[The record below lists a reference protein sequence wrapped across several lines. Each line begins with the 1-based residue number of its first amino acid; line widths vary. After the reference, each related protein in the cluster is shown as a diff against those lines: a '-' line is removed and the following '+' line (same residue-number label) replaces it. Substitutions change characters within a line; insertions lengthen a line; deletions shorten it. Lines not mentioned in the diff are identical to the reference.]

1 MIGRWIFVRDRAL
14 TRRGWLA
21 LAGLTSAALLA
32 LLPLR
37 LMLGWAAPDNVTARS
52 VEGSVWSGRIADL
65 QVGPLPLG
73 TVDAGL
79 EPLPLLLGRAQFAV
93 SRAGEVPFSAKA
105 SAGGG
110 EVRLSGANGSVALPG
125 GLGGLPVTAISFGDF
140 SGRIEDGA
148 CAEAV
153 GTLGMTLA
161 PAGPLLPGAV
171 TLSGKARCD
180 KGELLVPMQGSG
192 GMERLTLR
200 IEGDGT
206 WKADLVL
213 SGLPVEVSGPLLQS
227 GFTAR
232 PGGVGLRTSGKF

>member
-21 LAGLTSAALLA
+21 LAGLTAVALLA

-37 LMLGWAAPDNVTARS
+37 LVMGWAAPDNVTARS
-52 VEGSVWSGRIADL
+52 VEGAVWSGRVADL

-93 SRAGEVPFSAKA
+93 SRAGDAPFSAKA
-105 SAGGG
+105 SVGGG
-110 EVRLSGANGSVALPG
+110 DVRLSGAKGAVFLPG

-140 SGRIEDGA
+140 SAAIEDGA
-148 CAEAV
+148 CAAAE
-153 GTLGMTLA
+153 GTLGVTLA
-161 PAGPLLPGAV
+161 SAGPLLPDAV

-180 KGELLVPMQGSG
+180 KGDLLVPMQGPG
-192 GMERLTLR
+192 GMERLTMR
-200 IEGDGT
+200 IAGDGT
-206 WKADLVL
+206 WKADLIL
-213 SGLPVEVSGPLLQS
+213 SGLPPEVSGPLLQG